1 MFWQQTLSILNVFLE
16 LQQCISQYFQMHL
29 MLWGAKEIDFILKMT
44 EPKFAEALMYSD
56 SVNLIYLG
64 LVWCPLF
71 FCNYL
76 NCRWFIRPCL
86 SPWLMLWIDE
96 GGSSEYSNLTVLI
109 SILPLFYSFI
119 LFRYNSHPLMQHWA
133 DAGVRERE
141 KGRKFRIVIL
151 KAVLI

>member
-64 LVWCPLF
+64 LV
-71 FCNYL
+71 
-76 NCRWFIRPCL
+76 
-86 SPWLMLWIDE
+86 
-96 GGSSEYSNLTVLI
+96 
-109 SILPLFYSFI
+109 
-119 LFRYNSHPLMQHWA
+119 
-133 DAGVRERE
+133 
-141 KGRKFRIVIL
+141 
-151 KAVLI
+151 